1 LTIQFAKTIIVLINK
16 KGENINMIT
25 TIKITPKLI
34 FGPGALNQLPDEAK
48 AIGRKKLMIVTYP
61 DIRRV
66 GHLDRVLK
74 LLEKGG
80 ITNPIIFEKVMP
92 NPRATMIDEG
102 AAIARRE
109 KVDFIIGLGGG
120 SAMDSAKCIG
130 LAGTGTKPI
139 WDYYGYMGT
148 VENPSVFIQIPTMAG
163 TGSEMNVGGVVT
175 DWENSH
181 EKNSFGVP
189 DLLAKVVIVDPELTL
204 TVPKRQI
211 AAGGLDI
218 LTHLAEFYL
227 TAPENMFIND
237 GLKETMMK
245 AVVKYLPIALE
256 KPNDM
261 EARIQLSWAST
272 VAMSGLARIG
282 DNVGTMSCH
291 GMEEAMSGRFDICH
305 GEGLAAIF
313 PTWMH
318 NIQPVRQERN
328 LMFAYN
334 VFGRT
339 DVDGT
344 KALEDWLGTI
354 KMKLKL
360 RDLGFN
366 LAYADQVGEIALRQ
380 GRVRNNPVPL
390 TTKEVGDIYR
400 AAY

>member
-1 LTIQFAKTIIVLINK
+1 
-16 KGENINMIT
+16 MIT
-25 TIKITPKLI
+25 TISITPKLI
-34 FGPGALNQLPDEAK
+34 FGPGALNQLSDEAK

-61 DIRRV
+61 DIRKA
-66 GHLDRVLK
+66 GHLDKVIK

-80 ITNPIIFEKVMP
+80 ITNPIVFEKVMP

-102 AAIARRE
+102 AALARSE

-120 SAMDSAKCIG
+120 SVMDSAKCIALG
-130 LAGTGTKPI
+130 STGTKPI
-139 WDYYGYMGT
+139 WEYIGVRTPVGT
-148 VENPSVFIQIPTMAG
+148 APLIIQIPTMAG
-163 TGSEMNVGGVVT
+163 TGSEMNLAGVVT
-175 DWENSH
+175 DWEKTH
-181 EKNSFGVP
+181 EKTSIGTP
-189 DLLAKVVIVDPELTL
+189 DLLARVVIVDPELTL

-227 TAPENMFIND
+227 SAPENMFVND
-237 GLKETMMK
+237 GVKETMMK

-261 EARIQLSWAST
+261 EARVQLSWAST
-272 VAMSGLARIG
+272 VAMSALARIG
-282 DNVGTMSCH
+282 DNVGNMSCH

-313 PTWMH
+313 PYWMK
-318 NIQPVRQERN
+318 NIQPARKERN
-328 LMFAYN
+328 LMFARN

-344 KALEDWLGTI
+344 KAFEDWQAGI
-354 KMKLKL
+354 KMNL
-360 RDLGFN
+360 RLRNLGFE
-366 LAYADQVGEIALRQ
+366 LALADEVGAMALRQ
-380 GRVRNNPVPL
+380 PRTAANPVPL
-390 TTKEVGDIYR
+390 TPKDVGDIYR